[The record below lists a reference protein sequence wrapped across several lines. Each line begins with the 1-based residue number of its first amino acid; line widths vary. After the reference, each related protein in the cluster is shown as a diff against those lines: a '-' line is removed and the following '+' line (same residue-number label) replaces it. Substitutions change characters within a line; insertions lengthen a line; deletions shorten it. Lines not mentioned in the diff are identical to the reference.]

1 MPTTEE
7 NIELIETIKNPEKHY
22 RIMISGYGAETTYT
36 KVTKEV
42 HDYWADKANDR
53 LVDYCVSPDEESVDD
68 VGDFLYD
75 KKRDM
80 YQMWYDNDSIVQNV
94 WGASIEASCYLT
106 VQQLVNNDH
115 DADIIKELTDD
126 EPIDIEDFDLEVN
139 VFEEKQPE
147 YVMEFASVEKGTF
160 FDVTITLTETFDI
173 EKLTFVTE
181 ETIGGEDFII
191 GLKYDD
197 EELENWGGDTNGKG
211 YLAQMFET

>member
-126 EPIDIEDFDLEVN
+126 EPIDIE
-139 VFEEKQPE
+139 
-147 YVMEFASVEKGTF
+147 
-160 FDVTITLTETFDI
+160 
-173 EKLTFVTE
+173 KLTFVTE